1 MQRSRQAG
9 GDPLLILCFGG
20 LSELGED
27 VPGQPWLIATNR
39 VSNHWIYS
47 LRAYVLSGM
56 FIEHQSL
63 RQLGSRR

>member
-1 MQRSRQAG
+1 
-9 GDPLLILCFGG
+9 

-27 VPGQPWLIATNR
+27 APGQPWLIATNR
-39 VSNHWIYS
+39 VGIHWIYS

-63 RQLGSRR
+63 RQVGSRR